1 MSDSARCYGGPDT
14 IVGERQERRAT
25 ESDRELQARENALI
39 ANGTKARVVDG
50 VGCSIGGL
58 RVLRSR

>member
-1 MSDSARCYGGPDT
+1 M
-14 IVGERQERRAT
+14 GERQERRAT